1 MVFFAID
8 FSREIDAVFSKNYIL
23 GMPAPKGVIIISAP
37 QNVIVNRIRTRA
49 EKGWVGTLH
58 RPIIHSDELLNQWV
72 SKACKTVDFT
82 RAYFN

>member
-1 MVFFAID
+1 M
-8 FSREIDAVFSKNYIL
+8 

-58 RPIIHSDELLNQWV
+58 RPIIHSDELLNQWYLKPV
-72 SKACKTVDFT
+72 RLSTLPAEILIEQGISVFDLDA
-82 RAYFN
+82 REEPGIW